1 MATENSGLW
10 LATALAAPMGYAVL
24 ALFVVVLPLATAL
37 RCVRRRCCNPRRFDW
52 SGAHVLITGGS
63 SGIGL
68 AVAQEVAKRGASV
81 TLVARTRTTLKAAL
95 AAVSCALR
103 GREAGGRG
111 THPLSLCA
119 SLLAAYMYLEHMH
132 VLFSTRSLLAFCI
145 ATLPLFLPPPS
156 LADNDTSLHI
166 AAEGGGGVHGFEIA
180 DVTSFAAVEA
190 ACAAAVAARGP
201 ITALIACAGSAA
213 PGYFLEQPASTF
225 SRTMELNY
233 MGVVHAV
240 KCVAPSM
247 CEVS

>member
-10 LATALAAPMGYAVL
+10 LATALAAPLGYAVL

-103 GREAGGRG
+103 GREAGGGG
-111 THPLSLCA
+111 THPLSVGA

-132 VLFSTRSLLAFCI
+132 VLFQRAHCSPFALQLYPCSFLLIRSP
-145 ATLPLFLPPPS
+145 TTTPPS
-156 LADNDTSLHI
+156 TLQRK
-166 AAEGGGGVHGFEIA
+166 AAE
-180 DVTSFAAVEA
+180 
-190 ACAAAVAARGP
+190 
-201 ITALIACAGSAA
+201 
-213 PGYFLEQPASTF
+213 ASTVLRLQTSPPSPL
-225 SRTMELNY
+225 SRRRALPRWLRADRLLRSSRALVRRRRGTF
-233 MGVVHAV
+233 
-240 KCVAPSM
+240 
-247 CEVS
+247 

>member
-10 LATALAAPMGYAVL
+10 LATALAAPLGYAVL

-103 GREAGGRG
+103 GKEARGGHTRSAWAL
-111 THPLSLCA
+111 LSLPHICIWNTCTCCSNA
-119 SLLAAYMYLEHMH
+119 LTARLLHCN
-132 VLFSTRSLLAFCI
+132 ST
-145 ATLPLFLPPPS
+145 P
-156 LADNDTSLHI
+156 
-166 AAEGGGGVHGFEIA
+166 
-180 DVTSFAAVEA
+180 
-190 ACAAAVAARGP
+190 
-201 ITALIACAGSAA
+201 
-213 PGYFLEQPASTF
+213 
-225 SRTMELNY
+225 
-233 MGVVHAV
+233 
-240 KCVAPSM
+240 APS
-247 CEVS
+247 S